1 MARRPRQHARPSALK
16 PPHRRQL
23 DPLET
28 PVPETRGSAHRKEPM
43 EGLRQRASALP
54 PRRSLPKPSTQ
65 ALRHPEPD
73 ERAGVPTRA
82 EAATNRSMRS
92 ILTSSNRA
100 STRRMAI
107 TSVVA
112 GERESRACDP
122 GTGSVPS
129 GGGLGSLGPP
139 DEMERRRSGCSGVQA
154 RLGTWNRCP
163 PGPFRRRWWVGM
175 LR

>member
-1 MARRPRQHARPSALK
+1 MAALAQ
-16 PPHRRQL
+16 RC
-23 DPLET
+23 EA
-28 PVPETRGSAHRKEPM
+28 VPKEIANGVLPFD
-43 EGLRQRASALP
+43 RAGRFIDELLIALALP
-54 PRRSLPKPSTQ
+54 YAEGDLQDMPDLFDGLPTFD
-65 ALRHPEPD
+65 LD
-73 ERAGVPTRA
+73 LDV
-82 EAATNRSMRS
+82 
-92 ILTSSNRA
+92 
-100 STRRMAI
+100 
-107 TSVVA
+107 
-112 GERESRACDP
+112 SRACDP